1 MRRSIAAFVLGLGL
15 TFAVPGWITSAEA
28 APPAAKKKA
37 TKKDAKHE
45 KKDETASKKTDKK
58 NDRGFEL

>member
-37 TKKDAKHE
+37 TKKDAK
-45 KKDETASKKTDKK
+45 KDETASKKTDKK